1 MRAAWFIVGCAL
13 GCATASQTPSG
24 SPQRMTVS
32 EPTGEVVLAGGQ
44 ELGVELRSNVTTG
57 YRWELVPPVP
67 DVLTV
72 TEAGTYSA
80 APGSEARV
88 GAGGTTLFVFRA
100 VRPGSG
106 VVNLAYRRPW
116 ETEVPPARTVRFEVT
131 VR

>member
-1 MRAAWFIVGCAL
+1 
-13 GCATASQTPSG
+13 
-24 SPQRMTVS
+24 MTVS

-44 ELGVELRSNVTTG
+44 ELGVEVRSNVSTG

-106 VVNLAYRRPW
+106 VVNCPLCRMA
-116 ETEVPPARTVRFEVT
+116 
-131 VR
+131 